1 MESLSDGELERE
13 RYKNRYIPIKG
24 RNILREGMCVSPRV
38 CVCWSLC
45 VKHQLGEKPVAV
57 RRVQRRED
65 SNTGEDAAEEV
76 LPDNHMCASAHTNV
90 RAWR

>member
-1 MESLSDGELERE
+1 M
-13 RYKNRYIPIKG
+13 
-24 RNILREGMCVSPRV
+24 
-38 CVCWSLC
+38 
-45 VKHQLGEKPVAV
+45 KHQLGEKPVAV

-76 LPDNHMCASAHTNV
+76 LPDNHMCARAHTNV